1 MAFLFKMLHGR
12 FTGCRMFLLLFLTAS
27 AWALDPSRGI
37 YQYNCKT
44 WRQDNGLPASVIGS
58 IAVTN
63 DGRLWLGTSKGLAN
77 FDGVDFQSTNP
88 LGVALIEGK
97 KINCIAARPSGGL
110 WVGLENGG
118 LVFYDGKSLKQHALP
133 TWVASATTVRAFS
146 MLPDDTLLMA
156 TNRGCGILQA
166 DNEIK
171 SIPDTVEALFIN
183 KGTRGRIWIGTS
195 ERGVFCWENGSL
207 IELPDK
213 ALKKNYIQSV
223 AEDSRGFLWVSTANS
238 GLHCYDRELA
248 PVSLPSGPISTTAL
262 LVDSHDVVWVGT
274 AGQGLMRYKDGGVPT
289 FFCKSDG
296 LAGDRIVSLAE
307 TPDGS
312 LWVGTTDGLTQLSD
326 VKFPTYSKA
335 EGLVTDGALA
345 VGATRDGGVWVGT
358 SNGVS
363 FIKNG
368 TFSNYGFDAADGFP
382 SCWLKSVFAASN
394 GDVYFIDARKNL
406 VRFAGGKV
414 AKIWATE
421 KWPRV
426 VTEDAQGIVVAV
438 AGDLMRLENDVLV
451 PIRLST
457 GEPARFEWINDLLVG
472 RDGALWIATT
482 VGVFELKDGVLT
494 DFCKV
499 SGLPAMRSVFLTQ
512 DDTGSIW
519 SVYIGGI
526 ARCKEGKIRTISRE
540 QGLYENTVTAL
551 VPDLLGNFWLDSPRG
566 IFRISQA
573 EANAVA
579 DGNADRVHCTIFE
592 GSDAVKTVDKL
603 SFEYSGCRSADGRIW
618 LPSSKGVIA
627 IDPANV
633 SYNSKPPPISIVQIR
648 VNGSPY
654 DLENPPSLGPG
665 PGNLEVSYAALAYV
679 APQKIQY
686 RYRLEGMDSAWIEVG
701 SRRFAFYTN
710 LPPGHY
716 RFEVQARSAEG
727 AWGDNGASMELVLPR
742 RLYETWGFRIACLG
756 ALFGVVFYLM
766 RVREMHRRQVE
777 LRQSHMLMETNVRER
792 TAELAAANSS
802 LREEIEVRK
811 RAQAE
816 TERLHDELREAARV
830 AQDAA
835 KTKSQFLANMSHE
848 IRTPMN
854 GVIGMSNLLLDTLLD
869 SKQRELA
876 ETTRNSAEALLTVLN
891 DILDF
896 SKIEA
901 GKMTLEVL
909 KFDLR
914 DTVEE
919 SVELLAAQA
928 AAKQVGL
935 ASIIAYDLPIS
946 VNGDPGR
953 VRQVLLNLLGNA
965 VKFTE
970 KGEILLTVSR
980 DQSTKPGLPPSIRF
994 EIRDTGIGIDLEAQ
1008 QKLFQPFTQADNS
1021 TTRRFGGTGLGLAIT
1036 RQIVDLMGGHIG
1048 MNSVPGQGST
1058 FWFSLPLP
1066 SVPANAADENVLS
1079 LAAPLRNLQ
1088 VLVVPEGKMTLR
1100 VLEHHAKAWGLSLHV
1115 ADNAAEAVAR
1125 ISQAAGKGNP
1135 VRSIFIGSPLSDA
1148 EMNSAC
1154 SIAQELA
1161 GTGIPTI
1168 LYGAHWTQTIG
1179 HSTTQANVIAT
1190 LTSPLRTRSL
1200 LRALLHVA
1208 GVHDK
1213 VAGPS
1218 KNGVAPAKT
1227 ATVKPPVAP
1236 HTLRIL
1242 VVEDNPVNQRV
1253 IQLQLRKIGYTASL
1267 AANGLEALKA
1277 LNEEPVDLVFM
1288 DCQMPGL
1295 DGYETTKQLRQ
1306 QKRFDNLYITAMTAN
1321 SMEGDE
1327 ERCLAAGMNDYLSKP
1342 AREAE
1347 LVAAIERA
1355 VAAIKGNGRA

>member
-1 MAFLFKMLHGR
+1 
-12 FTGCRMFLLLFLTAS
+12 
-27 AWALDPSRGI
+27 
-37 YQYNCKT
+37 
-44 WRQDNGLPASVIGS
+44 LPASVITT

-63 DGRLWLGTSKGLAN
+63 DGRLWLGTSSGLVH
-77 FDGVDFQSTNP
+77 FDGVDFQIAHPS
-88 LGVALIEGK
+88 GAADIEGK

-118 LVFYDGKSLKQHALP
+118 LVFFDGKSLKQHPLP
-133 TWVASATTVRAFS
+133 TWEASATTMRAIS
-146 MLPDDTLLMA
+146 VLPDDTLLMA
-156 TNRGCGILQA
+156 TNRGCCTLEA
-166 DNEIK
+166 NNERTP
-171 SIPDTVEALFIN
+171 IPDTVEALFIK
-183 KGTRGRIWIGTS
+183 KGTRERIWIGTS
-195 ERGVFCWENGSL
+195 DRGVFYWEKGRL
-207 IELPDK
+207 IELPDR
-213 ALKKNYIQSV
+213 ALKKNYIQSI
-223 AEDSRGFLWVSTANS
+223 AEDSRGFLWVSTSNS
-238 GLHCYDRELA
+238 GLHCYDRELV
-248 PVSLPSGPISTTAL
+248 PVVLPRGPVSTTAL
-262 LVDSHDVVWVGT
+262 LIDSHDVVWVGT
-274 AGQGLMRYKDGGVPT
+274 AGQGLMRYKDGGAPT

-312 LWVGTTDGLTQLSD
+312 LWIGTTDGLTQLSD

-345 VGATRDGGVWVGT
+345 VGAARDGGVWVGT

-363 FIKNG
+363 LIKDG
-368 TFSNYGFDAADGFP
+368 AFSNHGFDNTDGFP

-406 VRFAGGKV
+406 LRFVGGKV
-414 AKIWATE
+414 VKIWATE
-421 KWPRV
+421 KWPRA
-426 VTEDAQGIVVAV
+426 VTEDAQGIVVAM

-451 PIRLST
+451 PVCLSS
-457 GEPARFEWINDLLVG
+457 GEPVRFEWINDLLVG

-482 VGVFELKDGVLT
+482 FGVFELKDGKLT
-494 DFCKV
+494 DFCKTN
-499 SGLPAMRSVFLTQ
+499 GLSVMRSIFLTQ
-512 DDTGSIW
+512 DDAGSIW
-519 SVYIGGI
+519 TVFIGGI
-526 ARCKEGKIRTISRE
+526 ARCKEGKIRVLSRE
-540 QGLYENTVTAL
+540 QGLYENTINAL
-551 VPDLLGNFWLDSPRG
+551 VPDLLGNFWVDSSRG

-579 DGNADRVHCTIFE
+579 DGNADRVHCTVFE

-603 SFEYSGCRSADGRIW
+603 SFEYSGCRSTDGRIW
-618 LPSSKGVIA
+618 FPSAKGVIV
-627 IDPANV
+627 IDPASV
-633 SYNSKPPPISIVQIR
+633 PYNSKPPPISIVQIR

-686 RYRLEGMDSAWIEVG
+686 RYRLEGMDSTWIEVG

-756 ALFGVVFYLM
+756 GLLGVLFYLL
-766 RVREMHRRQVE
+766 RVREMHRRQIE
-777 LRQSHMLMETNVRER
+777 LRQSHLLMEVNVRER
-792 TAELAAANSS
+792 TAELASANSS

-816 TERLHDELREAARV
+816 TERLHDELREAVRV

-835 KTKSQFLANMSHE
+835 KAKSQFLANMSHE

-854 GVIGMSNLLLDTLLD
+854 GVIGMSNLLLDTTLD

-901 GKMTLEVL
+901 GKMTLEAL
-909 KFDLR
+909 DFDLR
-914 DTVEE
+914 DAVEE

-928 AAKQVGL
+928 AAKRVEL
-935 ASIIAYDLPIS
+935 ASIVAYDLPVS
-946 VNGDPGR
+946 VRGDPGR

-970 KGEILLTVSR
+970 KGEIMLTVSHE
-980 DQSTKPGLPPSIRF
+980 QSTEPAEQPKIRF
-994 EIRDTGIGIDLEAQ
+994 EIRDSGIGIDREAQ
-1008 QKLFQPFTQADNS
+1008 RKLFQPFTQADSS

-1036 RQIVDLMGGHIG
+1036 RQIVELMGGEIG
-1048 MNSVPGQGST
+1048 MSSVPGQGSI
-1058 FWFSLPLP
+1058 FWFNLSLPAV
-1066 SVPANAADENVLS
+1066 SAAAAEEDVLS
-1079 LAAPLRNLQ
+1079 IATPLRNIP
-1088 VLVVPEGKMTLR
+1088 VLVIPEGKTTR
-1100 VLEHHAKAWGLSLHV
+1100 CVLEHHARAWGLSV
-1115 ADNAAEAVAR
+1115 YEANDAAAATAR
-1125 ISQAAGKGNP
+1125 IVQAAREKNP
-1135 VRSIFIGSPLSDA
+1135 VKSIIIGSSSSDA
-1148 EMNSAC
+1148 EMNRARF
-1154 SIAQELA
+1154 IAEELVS
-1161 GTGIPTI
+1161 TGIPVI
-1168 LYGAHWTQTIG
+1168 LYGSHWTKTIAG
-1179 HSTTQANVIAT
+1179 STKQANVIAT
-1190 LTSPLRTRSL
+1190 LTCPLRTRSL
-1200 LRALLHVA
+1200 LRALLQVV
-1208 GVHDK
+1208 GVHERGAAFSRDGF
-1213 VAGPS
+1213 VP
-1218 KNGVAPAKT
+1218 VKT
-1227 ATVKPPVAP
+1227 AAVAP
-1236 HTLRIL
+1236 HALRIL

-1253 IQLQLRKIGYTASL
+1253 IQLQLRKIGYTAHL
-1267 AANGLEALKA
+1267 AANGLEALKT
-1277 LNEEPVDLVFM
+1277 LNEVPVDLVFM

-1306 QKRFDNLYITAMTAN
+1306 QKRFRDLYITAMTAN

-1342 AREAE
+1342 ARETE
-1347 LVAAIERA
+1347 LRAAIDRA
-1355 VAAIKGNGRA
+1355 AAAIKEDSPV